1 MEGDS
6 FMRTV
11 GRMKMLLLWRR
22 LDASSFVSS
31 SAHCHCDTGWVV
43 FRREILH
50 RHVFSLDTVQF

>member
-11 GRMKMLLLWRR
+11 GRMKMLLLWRS

-31 SAHCHCDTGWVV
+31 SAQWHCDTGWVV